1 MVNIYHYMKFII
13 TKEEIDLIPPVV
25 KRRMTER
32 DLGILYDIIDKN
44 KRFDLYNPFDKYLD
58 ITLRDSLGD
67 FIAEYIVVKIDPN
80 LDDDEWTSEEN
91 KIYKIFWELMP
102 FLKKKYYDDLYDYYM
117 EYHGRSGNIN
127 ESNKHQNKLQHLYR
141 RVGEIENIFNEYD
154 DLFIRTAKSL
164 DKDGFIHAT
173 SMFIG
178 DILAGR
184 LEEKGVDFD
193 YVTLRNQ
200 IKRFVQSHFYQELVD
215 FYNKHKKQL
224 TESQDERLF
233 GELPNSIKRR
243 LEPGDFDDLELII
256 DSKYKLRGYYL
267 SGNFENYLNSVISD
281 SIDTFVVNNK
291 SDMYVIGT
299 DLEDYYTRRRKA
311 IFLFQGLI
319 PFLKEKYR
327 DKLYEF
333 YSNQ

>member
-1 MVNIYHYMKFII
+1 MKIII
-13 TKEEIDLIPPVV
+13 TEEQFYNLIPPSV

-32 DLGILYDIIDKN
+32 DFGILYDIIDN
-44 KRFDLYNPFDKYLD
+44 NRRYYVAQDFDWYLD
-58 ITLRDSLGD
+58 GNLRDSLNE
-67 FIAEYIVVKIDPN
+67 FIHDYKVEEIDPN
-80 LDDDEWTSEEN
+80 LDNDDWDDEEN
-91 KIYKIFWELMP
+91 IKYKIFWQLIP
-102 FLKKKYYDDLYDYYM
+102 FLKKKYHDVLYDYHM
-117 EYHGRSGNIN
+117 EYHRRRGNVN
-127 ESNKHQNKLQHLYR
+127 ESSDNKKKHLYR

-178 DILAGR
+178 DIIAGR

-200 IKRFVQSHFYQELVD
+200 IKRFVQSHFYQELSD
-215 FYNKHKKQL
+215 FYDKHKKQL
-224 TESQDERLF
+224 TESQDEKLF

-243 LEPGDFDDLELII
+243 LEPGDFDYLELII

-267 SGNFENYLNSVISD
+267 SGNFENYFNSVISD
-281 SIDTFVVNNK
+281 SIDTFVVNYK
-291 SDMYVIGT
+291 FPRYEGGT
-299 DLEDYYTRRRKA
+299 DLDDYNADRRKV
-311 IFLFQGLI
+311 ISLFQGLI

-327 DKLYEF
+327 DKLYQF
-333 YSNQ
+333 YRDL

>member
-1 MVNIYHYMKFII
+1 
-13 TKEEIDLIPPVV
+13 
-25 KRRMTER
+25 MT
-32 DLGILYDIIDKN
+32 DKDFGILYDIIDN
-44 KRFDLYNPFDKYLD
+44 NRRYYVAQDFDRYLEGN
-58 ITLRDSLGD
+58 LQDSLNE
-67 FIAEYIVVKIDPN
+67 FIKYYKVEEIDPN
-80 LDDDEWTSEEN
+80 LNNDDWDDEEN
-91 KIYKIFWELMP
+91 LKYKIFWQLIP
-102 FLKKKYYDDLYDYYM
+102 FLKKKYHDELYDYHM
-117 EYHGRSGNIN
+117 EYHRRRGNVN
-127 ESNKHQNKLQHLYR
+127 ESSDNKRKHLYR
-141 RVGEIENIFNEYD
+141 RVGEIEDVFNEYE
-154 DLFIRTAKSL
+154 DLFIRTAKGL

-184 LEEKGVDFD
+184 LEEKGTDFD
-193 YVTLRNQ
+193 YVTFRNQ
-200 IKRFVQSHFYQELVD
+200 IKVFVQSHFYQELSD

-233 GELPNSIKRR
+233 GELPNSLKRR

-267 SGNFENYLNSVISD
+267 SGNFENYFNSVISD
-281 SIDTFVVNNK
+281 SIDTFVVNYKFPRYENG
-291 SDMYVIGT
+291 DF
-299 DLEDYYTRRRKA
+299 DDYQAGRRKA

>member
-1 MVNIYHYMKFII
+1 MKFII

-25 KRRMTER
+25 RRRMTER
-32 DLGILYDIIDKN
+32 DFDILDDVIHNN
-44 KRFDLYNPFDKYLD
+44 KRYYVAQDFNRYLEGN
-58 ITLRDSLGD
+58 LRDSLNE
-67 FIAEYIVVKIDPN
+67 FIHDYKLEEINQDLDYDD
-80 LDDDEWTSEEN
+80 LDDEEII
-91 KIYKIFWELMP
+91 KYKIFWQLIP
-102 FLKKKYYDDLYDYYM
+102 FLEKKYHDLLYDYHM

-127 ESNKHQNKLQHLYR
+127 ESSDNKKKHLYR
-141 RVGEIENIFNEYD
+141 RIGEIEDVFNDNEFE
-154 DLFIRTAKSL
+154 DLFIRTAKDL
-164 DKDGFIHAT
+164 NKDGFVHAT

-233 GELPNSIKRR
+233 NDLPNSLKRR
-243 LEPGDFDDLELII
+243 LTTDDFDYLELII

-267 SGNFENYLNSVISD
+267 SGNFENYFNSVISD
-281 SIDTFVVNNK
+281 SIDTFVVNYK
-291 SDMYVIGT
+291 FPRYEGGT
-299 DLEDYYTRRRKA
+299 DLDDYNADRRKV
-311 IFLFQGLI
+311 ISLFQGLI

-327 DKLYEF
+327 DKLYQF
-333 YSNQ
+333 YRDL